1 MRATTLMIPDE
12 LRARLREAA
21 ARDGISAG
29 EFVRRALRR
38 ALEDE
43 SARLRRRTRRG
54 RKAGALPT
62 SLEDYLLSPAGTLAA
77 HGLPGDANEPEDPYA
92 GLD

>member
-21 ARDGISAG
+21 ARSGVSAG

-38 ALEDE
+38 ALEEE
-43 SARLRRRTRRG
+43 SARPPRRTRRT

-77 HGLPGDANEPEDPYA
+77 HGLPGDANESEDPYA